1 MNHIADIIASKMNGL
16 QYRNMRQPILAPI
29 ANDARRANC
38 VIVFGMSDDLLEFS
52 GAIEDEIGAYE
63 GTKAYISKG
72 AILEARS
79 DECTDCPHYQRE
91 KKEAIEIIAE
101 WDKYGFSWYVATPN
115 PKHETAPFIIY
126 DDEEPYCRGI
136 VIDLGD
142 EVER

>member
-72 AILEARS
+72 GNFRS
-79 DECTDCPHYQRE
+79 P
-91 KKEAIEIIAE
+91 
-101 WDKYGFSWYVATPN
+101 V
-115 PKHETAPFIIY
+115 
-126 DDEEPYCRGI
+126 
-136 VIDLGD
+136 
-142 EVER
+142 